1 MLHSIFQF
9 CSENFETVATIIGSV
24 VTGASAICALVPGS
38 GWVKNI
44 LNILALNVRNAKPEQ
59 VDKAKKIID
68 TIAVATAPNEKEK

>member
-1 MLHSIFQF
+1 MHSIFQF

-59 VDKAKKIID
+59 VNKAKKIID